1 RRRSSTTPC
10 RSTRPC
16 PVGRRTSP
24 GPAPSTSCRRT
35 PVATCTASRSSP
47 AAGSARSA
55 WARTVPRPSPST
67 TCCRRRPAD
76 VVTRRTDPEAG
87 RRALT
92 SWATA
97 PDAAGRSV
105 LAPAVRHTL
114 ELFAEEY
121 PGGAV
126 ELRVPPY
133 AAVQA
138 IAGTRHTRGTPPAVV
153 EMDAAT
159 WLALAAGDL
168 DWAVAAADG
177 RVRASGE
184 RSDLAEMLP
193 LLGPRRMVRTARERA
208 AAEQPDRE
216 QEEP

>member
-1 RRRSSTTPC
+1 M
-10 RSTRPC
+10 
-16 PVGRRTSP
+16 
-24 GPAPSTSCRRT
+24 
-35 PVATCTASRSSP
+35 
-47 AAGSARSA
+47 
-55 WARTVPRPSPST
+55 
-67 TCCRRRPAD
+67 
-76 VVTRRTDPEAG
+76 VTRRTDPEAG
-87 RRALT
+87 RQALT

-97 PDAAGRSV
+97 PDGAGRAV

-153 EMDAAT
+153 ETDAAT
-159 WLALAAGDL
+159 WLALVSGDL
-168 DWAVAAADG
+168 DWQQAAAEG

-184 RSDLAEMLP
+184 RSVLAEQLP
-193 LLGPRRMVRTARERA
+193 LLGPRRTVRTAREQA
-208 AAEQPDRE
+208 AQDQPARE
-216 QEEP
+216 QKE